1 MKGGNRALAVMMA
14 LASFAHPAQ
23 VCDLSFDGCPRSF
36 SDAVIKVPPEYTG
49 LDVRVPHCQEFIHVS
64 GGNAKPPSIVFV
76 IDNSG
81 SMNENDPMAARF
93 DVVASLLEDIRDAE
107 PSAAVGLVVF
117 TRRLSF
123 DHREN
128 AFFRTAFP
136 RDTSQHDSFAP
147 LTPLDKAF
155 PNGRTG
161 LDTLK
166 SLLKHDEQGNLI
178 YATRLP
184 ASRANP
190 VMNRS
195 DTRNG
200 TDISLGF
207 LAAKEAMRD
216 SKSDSAQRFIVFLS
230 DGAPSTPDIG
240 REASVDEFV
249 AGAGVPAT
257 FTVFFDTQNIRPVA
271 PATIVQMTANIRA
284 NGYSSANPK
293 SGYWAVNQPGTQLEE
308 VLRGNVVGN
317 VLSVPAKPKDL
328 VVASGDST
336 FHAAA
341 QDDKGFVFARRM
353 NLQADT
359 TRLVFDYAYAYIDSS
374 NGVAAAK
381 EKIVPYPLTI
391 VRSAGPL
398 PAGLGGACRDQAQVG
413 LYRDGQPITAVTV
426 DDARLEA
433 RLTPPESLDCK
444 NCGLKVSAGRLR
456 DSVSLALSPA
466 PGYLSGILDREESA
480 SPVPGDGR
488 LQNTRSDS
496 IIVEFV
502 NPENPLDRVRRA
514 YPYFGAPSL
523 LKAAQGGGLVRPP
536 ILPPDPRAPAFVL
549 VAPPAFRPSPRGP
562 GDQWR
567 LDPAPPAQEAERYA
581 SLTVTASRAFAVD
594 MNVFSNLGN
603 FVDRLEFAVD
613 QGEFEKLSEGPSG
626 HTRLLRVLWDGRS
639 REGNPVATGAYIVKT
654 TVRLLPVPGIAEDNA
669 ETTEYRRVGI
679 LRAR

>member
-1 MKGGNRALAVMMA
+1 MMA
-14 LASFAHPAQ
+14 LASVAHSGQ
-23 VCDLSFDGCPRSF
+23 VCDLAFDGCPR
-36 SDAVIKVPPEYTG
+36 ALAGGVIKVPPEYIR
-49 LDVRVPHCQEFIHVS
+49 LDLRVPHCDEFIRLA
-64 GGNAKPPSIVFV
+64 GGNPKPPSIVFV

-81 SMNENDPMAARF
+81 SMNENDPTAARF
-93 DVVASLLEDIRDAE
+93 NVVASLLDDIRNAE

-155 PNGRTG
+155 ANGRTG

-166 SLLKHDEQGNLI
+166 SLLKHDSEGNLI

-190 VMNRS
+190 VMNRL

-216 SKSDSAQRFIVFLS
+216 SKSDSAERFIVFLS
-230 DGAPSTPDIG
+230 DGAPSTPDYG
-240 REASVDEFV
+240 REASVDEFT

-257 FTVFFDTQNIRPVA
+257 FTVFFDTQDIRPVA

-284 NGYSSANPK
+284 NGYSSANSK

-308 VLRGNVVGN
+308 VLRNNVVGN

-328 VVASGDST
+328 VLASGDST

-341 QDDKGFVFARRM
+341 RDDKGFVFTHRL

-359 TRLVFDYAYAYIDSS
+359 TRMVLDYAYTYIDSS
-374 NGVAAAK
+374 NGGATAK
-381 EKIVPYPLTI
+381 EVIVPYPLTI
-391 VRSAGPL
+391 VRAAGPI
-398 PAGLGGACRDQAQVG
+398 PAGLGGSCRDQAQVG

-426 DDARLEA
+426 DDIRLEA

-444 NCGLKVSAGRLR
+444 GCGLKVSASRFH
-456 DSVSLALSPA
+456 DSESLTLSA
-466 PGYLSGILDREESA
+466 ASGYLAGVFDREESA
-480 SPVPGDGR
+480 APVPGDGR
-488 LQNTRSDS
+488 LQNTPSDS

-523 LKAAQGGGLVRPP
+523 LKVAHENGLVRPFFR
-536 ILPPDPRAPAFVL
+536 PPDPRGPAFVL
-549 VAPPAFRPSPRGP
+549 VAPQAFRPAPRGP

-567 LDPAPPAQEAERYA
+567 LDPAPSAQETERYA
-581 SLTVTASRAFAVD
+581 SLTVTASRAFSVD
-594 MNVFSNLGN
+594 MNVFSNLGT
-603 FVDRLEFAVD
+603 FVDRLEFAVT
-613 QGEFEKLSEGPSG
+613 QGEFEKLSAGPAG

-639 REGNPVATGAYIVKT
+639 QAGNPVATGAYIVKT
-654 TVRLLPVPGIAEDNA
+654 TVRLLPVPGVAGDNA

-679 LRAR
+679 LRSP

>member
-1 MKGGNRALAVMMA
+1 MMA
-14 LASFAHPAQ
+14 LASVAHSGR
-23 VCDLSFDGCPRSF
+23 VCDLAFDGCPRSF
-36 SDAVIKVPPEYTG
+36 ANAVIKVPPEYIR
-49 LDVRVPHCQEFIHVS
+49 LDLRVPHCDEFIHLS
-64 GGNAKPPSIVFV
+64 GGNPKPPSIVFI

-93 DVVASLLEDIRDAE
+93 DVVASLLDDIRNAE

-136 RDTSQHDSFAP
+136 RDTSQHDSFVP

-161 LDTLK
+161 LDTLA
-166 SLLKHDEQGNLI
+166 SLLKHDAQGNLI

-190 VMNRS
+190 VMNRL

-207 LAAKEAMRD
+207 MAAKEAMRD
-216 SKSDSAQRFIVFLS
+216 SKSDSAERFFVFLS
-230 DGAPSTPDIG
+230 DGAPSTPDFG
-240 REASVDEFV
+240 REASVDEFI

-257 FTVFFDTQNIRPVA
+257 FTVFFDTQNIRPAA

-284 NGYSSANPK
+284 NGYSSANSK
-293 SGYWAVNQPGTQLEE
+293 SGYWAVNQPGTQLEQ
-308 VLRGNVVGN
+308 VLRNNVVGN

-328 VVASGDST
+328 VLASGDST

-341 QDDKGFVFARRM
+341 QDDQGFVFTRRL
-353 NLQADT
+353 NLREDT
-359 TRLVFDYAYAYIDSS
+359 TRMVLDYAYTYIDSS
-374 NGVAAAK
+374 SGAPATK
-381 EKIVPYPLTI
+381 EEIVPYPLTI
-391 VRSAGPL
+391 VRAAGPL
-398 PAGLGGACRDQAQVG
+398 PAGLGGSCHDQAQVG
-413 LYRDGQPITAVTV
+413 LYRDGQPISAVTV
-426 DDARLEA
+426 DDVRLEA
-433 RLTPPESLDCK
+433 RLTPPESLDCGH
-444 NCGLKVSAGRLR
+444 CGLEVSAGRFP
-456 DSVSLALSPA
+456 DSESLALSPA
-466 PGYLSGILDREESA
+466 SGYLSGILNREESA
-480 SPVPGDGR
+480 TPVPGDGR
-488 LQNTRSDS
+488 LQNTPSDS
-496 IIVEFV
+496 IVVVFV

-514 YPYFGAPSL
+514 YPYFGAPTL
-523 LKAAQGGGLVRPP
+523 LRVAQDGGLVRPFP
-536 ILPPDPRAPAFVL
+536 RPPDPRAPAFVI
-549 VAPPAFRPSPRGP
+549 VAPPAFRPAPRGP

-567 LDPAPPAQEAERYA
+567 LDPAPPVQESNRYA
-581 SLTVTASRAFAVD
+581 ALTVTASRAFAVD

-603 FVDRLEFAVD
+603 FVDRLEFTVG
-613 QGEFEKLSEGPSG
+613 QGEFEKLSVGPAG

-669 ETTEYRRVGI
+669 ESTEYRRVGI
-679 LRAR
+679 LRSR